1 MLTKFEPIKIHILTA
16 FQKGALYY
24 CVFTMKEM
32 GAILV
37 VRQKLKYAANFS
49 NIITH
54 IFGGLL
60 YLVKYFTVCL
70 DNILFL
76 LHFERDFK

>member
-1 MLTKFEPIKIHILTA
+1 MLTKFERIKIHILTA

-49 NIITH
+49 NIFTH
-54 IFGGLL
+54 IFSGLL
-60 YLVKYFTVCL
+60 YLVKYVTVYL
-70 DNILFL
+70 KTII
-76 LHFERDFK
+76 K